1 MNLFGRKPAP
11 APAPARNTA
20 ATVEKMNG
28 LVQRIEKKI
37 KFTEKEVDKLT
48 REAQAK
54 AKAGDKNGAKRLLK
68 LRKMKQNKITKLGM
82 QHYNVSGMLERVKEA
97 GDLGAFVDGMH
108 EAAGVVRDTLGD
120 QDEIEEKLDDVADIN
135 ADFEAVDEAVA
146 GRELFS
152 IEGTGEDEL
161 EDELDALF
169 GEVGAEAALEA
180 PSVPAGPTPAARVE
194 DPVAGF
200 DLPAAPTGD
209 VAVGGGAGGGR
220 VAEEDDVFGDL
231 EAEMGI

>member
-1 MNLFGRKPAP
+1 
-11 APAPARNTA
+11 
-20 ATVEKMNG
+20 MNG

-37 KFTEKEVDKLT
+37 KFTEKEVAKLT

-54 AKAGDKNGAKRLLK
+54 AKAGDKSGAKRLLK

-169 GEVGAEAALEA
+169 GEVGAEAALAA
-180 PSVPAGPTPAARVE
+180 PSVPSAPVPTHEVTEPA
-194 DPVAGF
+194 AGF
-200 DLPAAPTGD
+200 DMPAAPSGE
-209 VAVGGGAGGGR
+209 VAIGGGAGGR
-220 VAEEDDVFGDL
+220 TATEEEDNVFGDL
-231 EAEMGI
+231 EAVSLLQRSCLSFCENSDPPVWPQEMGI